1 MNTTLI
7 RHYNRIQTHI
17 NDALENDF
25 SDSSRG
31 VYCKKLHKVTA
42 PDASDCSTCP
52 YYGGLMGGWGH
63 ECVWTDVPLFDGEI
77 ERLIPWVDRHKEL
90 VRVSKL
96 IDNGVIDKY

>member
-1 MNTTLI
+1 MKTTII

-25 SDSSRG
+25 SESSRG
-31 VYCKKLHKVTA
+31 IYCKKLHKITE
-42 PDASDCSTCP
+42 PERSDCINCQ

-63 ECVWTDVPLFDGEI
+63 ECVWEDEQLRDER

-90 VRVSKL
+90 LRVSKL
-96 IDNGVIDKY
+96 IDQGVISKN